1 MTSSEFRDRLS
12 RRAGNADIWLSSAVV
27 EQLEA
32 YYRLLA
38 RWNRKVNLTAF
49 QLDEF
54 NDQAVD
60 RLIVEP
66 LAAACFVP
74 NSPLVWFDLGSGGGS
89 PAVPLKI
96 VRPAALLIMIESNAR
111 KATFLREA
119 VRTLGLGQAS
129 VENARFE
136 GVATGASPGG
146 AELVTVRAVKTD
158 EKLFGVARA
167 LLREGGRLV
176 LFRTN
181 GSSIAPP
188 RGFQLLDSVRV
199 AKLDKASRIVASRIV
214 ALERTLDVPRGTEGS
229 PQTH

>member
-1 MTSSEFRDRLS
+1 MTSREFRERLS
-12 RRAGNADIWLSSAVV
+12 RRTGNADISLSGPVV

-66 LAAACFVP
+66 LAAARFVP
-74 NSPLVWFDLGSGGGS
+74 NSPLVWFDVGSGGGS

-96 VRPAALLIMIESNAR
+96 VRPAAHLTLVESKTR
-111 KATFLREA
+111 KAAFLREA
-119 VRTLGLGQAS
+119 ARTLGLSQTA
-129 VENARFE
+129 VKNARFE
-136 GVATGASPGG
+136 EVAAGTSAGG
-146 AELVTVRAVKTD
+146 AADLITVRAVKAD
-158 EKLFGVARA
+158 EKLFVAARA

-176 LFRTN
+176 LFRAN
-181 GSSIAPP
+181 GPSMAPP
-188 RGFQLLDSVRV
+188 RGFQPLESVRV
-199 AKLDKASRIVASRIV
+199 ANLGKASRIE
-214 ALERTLDVPRGTEGS
+214 ALARTPDVPRGTEGI
-229 PQTH
+229 